1 MANFFTPPQPT
12 ERKPESE
19 VKGSYTH
26 LRLQVFIGI
35 FIGYAAY
42 YLVRKNFS
50 LAMPYLIEMGFSKY
64 DLGIAFSF
72 NATAYGLSKFIMGGI
87 SDRSNARKFLPLGLI
102 LASVCT
108 IIAGTSI
115 GMYNIAV
122 MAVFQ
127 FLIGWFGGMGWP
139 PCGRV
144 MTHWFSVKERGTKMA
159 VWNLAHNVGGGL

>member
-19 VKGSYTH
+19 VKGSYTQ

-72 NATAYGLSKFIMGGI
+72 NATA
-87 SDRSNARKFLPLGLI
+87 
-102 LASVCT
+102 
-108 IIAGTSI
+108 
-115 GMYNIAV
+115 
-122 MAVFQ
+122 
-127 FLIGWFGGMGWP
+127 
-139 PCGRV
+139 
-144 MTHWFSVKERGTKMA
+144 
-159 VWNLAHNVGGGL
+159 